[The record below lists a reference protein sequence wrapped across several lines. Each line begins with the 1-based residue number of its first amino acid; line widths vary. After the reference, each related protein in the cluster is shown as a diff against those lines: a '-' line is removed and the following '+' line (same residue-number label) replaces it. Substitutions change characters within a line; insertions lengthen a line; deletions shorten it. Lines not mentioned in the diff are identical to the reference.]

1 MKWNV
6 PVAVGVPLITPVDGK
21 GARPVGRLPAVRV
34 QVYGDAPPVA
44 VNCVEGYRAP
54 TTPFGNDD
62 VVTVGDVTV
71 TVTEGE
77 AALAA

>member
-1 MKWNV
+1 M
-6 PVAVGVPLITPVDGK
+6 TPVDDK
-21 GARPVGRLPAVRV
+21 GARPVGRLPAVTL
-34 QVYGDAPPVA
+34 QVYGVAPPVA
-44 VNCVEGYRAP
+44 VNCVEGYGAP

-77 AALAA
+77 TTLTA